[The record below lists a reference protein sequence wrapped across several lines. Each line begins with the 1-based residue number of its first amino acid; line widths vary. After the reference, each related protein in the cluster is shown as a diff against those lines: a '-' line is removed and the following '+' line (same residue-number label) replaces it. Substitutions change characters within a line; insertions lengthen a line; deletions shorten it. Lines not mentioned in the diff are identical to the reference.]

1 MATIRITGGRLKGMS
16 ITVLPGAVARYT
28 SSKVREALF
37 NMLGSV
43 EGLSI
48 LDLFAGSGS
57 FSIEALSRGA
67 AAATLVEA
75 NRKMSDLIGKNL
87 ARTDL
92 DKYCQVL
99 HMDVRYAVPLLFVR
113 NCVYDV
119 IFMDPPYE
127 MGYVTQTMALLEKHP
142 LRNSD
147 TVTIAEYSRREGDS
161 FSRFEGLEGAKTRRY
176 GDTIISLFNDDKT
189 PALKERP

>member
-1 MATIRITGGRLKGMS
+1 MATIRITAGKLKGMS
-16 ITVLPGAVARYT
+16 IGVLPGDVARYT

-37 NMLGSV
+37 NLIGSV
-43 EGLSI
+43 EGLSV

-67 AAATLVEA
+67 ASATLVEA
-75 NRKMSDLIGKNL
+75 NRKMADLIGKNL

-92 DKYCQVL
+92 NKYCQVL
-99 HMDVRYAVPLLFVR
+99 HMDVRYAVPLLCGR

-127 MGYVTQTMALLEKHP
+127 MGYVTQTMTLLEKHP

-161 FSRFEGLEGAKTRRY
+161 LSCFERLEGTKTRRY
-176 GDTIISLFNDDKT
+176 GDTIISLFKDH
-189 PALKERP
+189 KEPGA

>member
-28 SSKVREALF
+28 SSKVRGALF
-37 NMLGSV
+37 NMIGDV
-43 EGLSI
+43 EGLSV

-67 AAATLVEA
+67 ASATLVEA
-75 NRKMSDLIGKNL
+75 NRKMTDLIEKNL
-87 ARTDL
+87 ARTGL
-92 DKYCQVL
+92 NKYCQVL
-99 HMDVRYAVPLLFVR
+99 HMDVRYAVPLLYGR
-113 NCVYDV
+113 KCMYDV

-127 MGYVTQTMALLEKHP
+127 MGYVTRTMTLLDEHS

-147 TVTIAEYSRREGDS
+147 TITIAEYSRHESDCLS
-161 FSRFEGLEGAKTRRY
+161 LFEGLEGARTRKY
-176 GDTIISLFNDDKT
+176 GDTMISLFRDPKT
-189 PALKERP
+189 TGV